1 VSGASEEA
9 PPATETGMYAVR
21 QRIMVTIGGSFL
33 LSSVVIFFGFHIF
46 AGDRGILA
54 RPELDRKIM
63 LAEEKLNLL
72 DKQHSFLSHRIKL
85 LQSDS
90 LDADMLAET
99 ARAELGLYAPND
111 VIISIDLSNLKFSDG
126 EAENEVN

>member
-1 VSGASEEA
+1 
-9 PPATETGMYAVR
+9 MYAAR

-85 LQSDS
+85 LQSNS

-99 ARAELGLYAPND
+99 ARAELGLYEPND

>member
-1 VSGASEEA
+1 
-9 PPATETGMYAVR
+9 MYAAR
-21 QRIMVTIGGSFL
+21 QRIMVMIGGSFL

-46 AGDRGILA
+46 AGERGILA

-63 LAEEKLNLL
+63 LAEEKLDLL
-72 DKQHSFLSHRIKL
+72 DKQYNFLSRRIKL
-85 LQSDS
+85 LQADS

-111 VIISIDLSNLKFSDG
+111 VIISIDLSNLKFSDSN
-126 EAENEVN
+126 AKDDVN

>member
-1 VSGASEEA
+1 
-9 PPATETGMYAVR
+9 MYAAR
-21 QRIMVTIGGSFL
+21 QRFMVMVGSALL

-63 LAEEKLNLL
+63 LAEEKLDLL
-72 DKQHSFLSHRIKL
+72 TRHHDFLSQRIAL
-85 LQSDS
+85 MQADS

-111 VIISIDLSNLKFSDG
+111 VIITIDLSNLKFSDKAG
-126 EAENEVN
+126 DSKVN

>member
-1 VSGASEEA
+1 
-9 PPATETGMYAVR
+9 MYAVR
-21 QRIMVTIGGSFL
+21 QRIMVMIGGSFL
-33 LSSVVIFFGFHIF
+33 LSSVVVFFGFHIF

-72 DKQHSFLSHRIKL
+72 DKQRSFLSRRIKL

-126 EAENEVN
+126 DVEVGVN

>member
-1 VSGASEEA
+1 
-9 PPATETGMYAVR
+9 MYAAR
-21 QRIMVTIGGSFL
+21 QKFMVMVGSSLL
-33 LSSVVIFFGFHIF
+33 LSSVVVFFGFHIF

-63 LAEEKLNLL
+63 LAEEKLDLL
-72 DKQHSFLSHRIKL
+72 VKHHEFLSQRIDL
-85 LQSDS
+85 MQADS

-111 VIISIDLSNLKFSDG
+111 VIITIDLSKLKFLDDL
-126 EAENEVN
+126 AESKVN